1 LVVEGAGG
9 VLVPLNDTQTVIDL
23 IQPDYSHRRIAAL
36 LGQHQPHATTLRLC
50 AIRNLTIAG
59 IVFNGYHRAVRGNHP
74 QKPKFR

>member
-36 LGQHQPHATTLRLC
+36 LGQHQPHATTIEALR
-50 AIRNLTIAG
+50 N
-59 IVFNGYHRAVRGNHP
+59 
-74 QKPKFR
+74 QKPYYCRDCF